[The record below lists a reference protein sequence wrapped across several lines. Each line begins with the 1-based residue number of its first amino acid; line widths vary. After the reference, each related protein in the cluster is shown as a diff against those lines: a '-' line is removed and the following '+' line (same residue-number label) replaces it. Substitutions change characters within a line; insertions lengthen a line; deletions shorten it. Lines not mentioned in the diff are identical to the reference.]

1 MSHGFWSLVFGRLD
15 VESLDFL
22 KAFFHPGLNDIILSG
37 AAWVVIFGA
46 AVTAALLTWF
56 RGPMWDQTTDRRRSK
71 ADRCD
76 VYRARADLAG
86 LGCA

>member
-15 VESLDFL
+15 VVSLDFL

-46 AVTAALLTWF
+46 TVTAALLTWF
-56 RGPMWDQTTDRRRSK
+56 RLWGPIGRN
-71 ADRCD
+71 
-76 VYRARADLAG
+76 G
-86 LGCA
+86 